1 MTPVL
6 VAVMGPTGSGKSSL
20 AESLALRLDAQLI
33 NADAFQVYVGLD
45 IGTNK
50 PADPSKYLLLDF
62 VEPTKGFG
70 VGRWVAQAHEAITRL
85 WSEQRS
91 VVVVGGTGLY
101 IRALFEQYAGMKAPP
116 SAEVRQ
122 TLMERESSEG
132 LAQLVSELL
141 EKDPSTKVD
150 LQNPVRVR
158 RALERLATPDE
169 PFGFALPPFEKHKF
183 SLNPSFE
190 ELEPRL
196 NSRLKD
202 MFEAGWV
209 EEVETLLNKGVPL
222 SAPGFRAIGYQS
234 LSGFLSGQADWDT
247 TVETIF
253 RATRQYAKR
262 QKTWLR
268 SEPDLIELSIKLID
282 DCGTK
287 QASDEAMQVVSGRG
301 VR

>member
-1 MTPVL
+1 
-6 VAVMGPTGSGKSSL
+6 MGPTGSGKSSL
-20 AESLALRLDAQLI
+20 AESLARRLDAQLI
-33 NADAFQVYVGLD
+33 NADAFQVYIGLD

-50 PADPSKYLLLDF
+50 PTNRLDYLLLDL
-62 VEPTKGFG
+62 VEPIEDFG
-70 VGRWVAQAHEAITRL
+70 VGKWVAQAHGVLDHL
-85 WSEQRS
+85 WSEQRN

-101 IRALFEQYAGMKAPP
+101 IRALFEQYAWMKAPP
-116 SAEVRQ
+116 SPEIRQ
-122 TLMERESSEG
+122 DLMDREDREG
-132 LAQLVSELL
+132 LPPLVAELL
-141 EKDPSTKVD
+141 ERDPATKVD
-150 LQNPVRVR
+150 LNNPVRVR

-169 PFGFALPPFEKHKF
+169 PLEFSLPPFEKHKF

-196 NSRLKD
+196 TSRLNG
-202 MFEAGWV
+202 MFKAGWLD
-209 EEVETLLNKGVPL
+209 EVQTLLDKGVPL

-247 TVETIF
+247 TVEKVF

-282 DCGTK
+282 DCETELAIDK
-287 QASDEAMQVVSGRG
+287 AMQIVSGRG